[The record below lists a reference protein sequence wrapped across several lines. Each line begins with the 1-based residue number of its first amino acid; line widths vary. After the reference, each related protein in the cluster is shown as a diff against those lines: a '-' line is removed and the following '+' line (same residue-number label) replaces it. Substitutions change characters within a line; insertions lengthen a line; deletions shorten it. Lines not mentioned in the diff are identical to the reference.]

1 MSMTFELHKPSSTL
15 MPAQMLHSLTLVVL
29 LQAGFTNVLHL
40 EGGINQWRHD
50 GFPVKGTQ

>member
-1 MSMTFELHKPSSTL
+1 MLELLRPSSKP
-15 MPAQMLHSLTLVVL
+15 MPAPMLQTLRLMAVL

-50 GFPVKGTQ
+50 GFPVEATQ

>member
-1 MSMTFELHKPSSTL
+1 MCKLHKPSSTL
-15 MPAQMLHSLTLVVL
+15 MPAPMLQFLTVMAVL

-50 GFPVKGTQ
+50 GFPVEATQ

>member
-1 MSMTFELHKPSSTL
+1 MFEVHWPSSTP
-15 MPAQMLHSLTLVVL
+15 MPAPMLHSLTLMALL

-50 GFPVKGTQ
+50 GCPVEAT